1 MVSCINQ
8 NPKVFSD
15 FPVYK
20 NQGTL
25 TTAKKTTTPAIG
37 SSDSVLIT
45 AQKKKKKKMILFGST
60 IASTI
65 FTAGILAMV
74 LTKGIHGS
82 SLSKFK
88 TNVLN
93 DPNFTD
99 KAVLETQ
106 KTTHKVL
113 NFLDSL
119 SNGTAIK
126 DRIADK
132 ILRVNKYTAKF
143 ADYTTSK
150 FKKIVDKTLGKKYDK
165 VEVKV
170 RDLSSVI
177 KHCTV
182 SDIQNASSEQLEKAV
197 TIKGETH
204 TLSQWLQKLSEQS
217 SSLEQSFDD
226 GFSLGARK
234 VRNAKRSKLISGIG
248 NKVNEKF
255 FGKGLKSLFNPKN
268 YNGYVTEEI
277 SADAKKELAKD
288 ILSAKKKVTNNITAI
303 HTNISDLIETF
314 KQSVDFHDDKT
325 LEAIKT
331 LKFELQSFKECSGEN
346 EVLSRQ
352 KIVKNI
358 SEIISSATNNITES
372 ALYSD
377 EQKKTLIHRLQ
388 KIGKSSQALDEKGAL
403 EEIMTIVNGLNKSQV
418 SINGKKIVSDSQLK
432 EYSKLASS
440 ISKGLKD
447 ATATEAEQYFVK
459 AAEMEVGSAPTD
471 VLSILFPIGAGA
483 YAIGKSDNKDER
495 ISATLTTCIPLVGTF
510 ATFVYGT
517 TKMMYGAK
525 NLALSLGSGILLSK
539 LGNYCDKLY
548 KNYKDSGS
556 VVKVAQ
562 DEYNNIKNDFKFEQ
576 TKN

>member
-8 NPKVFSD
+8 NPKVFSG
-15 FPVYK
+15 FPVYR
-20 NQGTL
+20 NQGML
-25 TTAKKTTTPAIG
+25 TSAKKATAPEIG
-37 SSDSVLIT
+37 SSDTVLIT

-119 SNGTAIK
+119 SNVTAIK
-126 DRIADK
+126 DKIADK
-132 ILRVNKYTAKF
+132 ILRANKYGEKF
-143 ADYTTSK
+143 ADATTSK

-170 RDLSSVI
+170 RDLASVVR
-177 KHCTV
+177 HCTV
-182 SDIQNASSEQLEKAV
+182 SDVQNASSEQLEKAI
-197 TIKGETH
+197 TIKGETY
-204 TLSQWLQKLSEQS
+204 TLAEWLQKLSDQS
-217 SSLEQSFDD
+217 NSLSQSFDE

-288 ILSAKKKVTNNITAI
+288 ILSARKKVTNNISSI
-303 HTNISDLIETF
+303 HTNISDLIETC

-325 LEAIKT
+325 LEAIKN
-331 LKFELQSFKECSGEN
+331 LKSELQSFKECSGEN

-358 SEIISSATNNITES
+358 SEIISSATSNITES

-403 EEIMTIVNGLNKSQV
+403 EEIMTIVNGLNKSKV
-418 SINGKKIVSDSQLK
+418 SINGKMIVSDSQLK

-525 NLALSLGSGILLSK
+525 NIALSLGSGILLSK

-562 DEYNNIKNDFKFEQ
+562 DEYNTIKSDFKFAE
-576 TKN
+576 TKK

>member
-25 TTAKKTTTPAIG
+25 TSAKKAGAPNIG
-37 SSDSVLIT
+37 SSDTVELAS
-45 AQKKKKKKMILFGST
+45 QRKKKKKMILFGST

-126 DRIADK
+126 DRVADK

-143 ADYTTSK
+143 ADFTTAK

-170 RDLSSVI
+170 RDLTSVVQ
-177 KHCTV
+177 HCTV
-182 SDIQNASSEQLEKAV
+182 SDVQNVSSEQLEKAV

-204 TLSQWLQKLSEQS
+204 TLAEWLQKLSEQS

-234 VRNAKRSKLISGIG
+234 VRNAKRSKLISDIG

-288 ILSAKKKVTNNITAI
+288 ILSAKKKVTNNISSI

-325 LEAIKT
+325 LEAIKN
-331 LKFELQSFKECSGEN
+331 LKSELQSFKECSGEN

-358 SEIISSATNNITES
+358 SEIISSATSNITES

-403 EEIMTIVNGLNKSQV
+403 EEIMTIVNGLNKSKV

-525 NLALSLGSGILLSK
+525 NLALSLGSGIILSK

-562 DEYNNIKNDFKFEQ
+562 DEYNTIKSDFKFAE
-576 TKN
+576 TKK

>member
-1 MVSCINQ
+1 MVSCIDQ

-25 TTAKKTTTPAIG
+25 TSVKKTTAPEIG
-37 SSDSVLIT
+37 SSDTVLIT

-126 DRIADK
+126 DRVADK

-170 RDLSSVI
+170 RDLASVVR
-177 KHCTV
+177 HCTV

-204 TLSQWLQKLSEQS
+204 TLAQWLQKLSEQS

-325 LEAIKT
+325 LEAIKN
-331 LKFELQSFKECSGEN
+331 LKSELQSFKECSGEN

-403 EEIMTIVNGLNKSQV
+403 EEIMTIVNGLNKSKV

-525 NLALSLGSGILLSK
+525 NLALSLGSGIILSK

-562 DEYNNIKNDFKFEQ
+562 DEYNTIKSDFKFAE
-576 TKN
+576 TKK

>member
-15 FPVYK
+15 FPVYR
-20 NQGTL
+20 NQGML
-25 TTAKKTTTPAIG
+25 TSAKKATAPEIG
-37 SSDSVLIT
+37 SSDTVLIT

-88 TNVLN
+88 SNVLN

-119 SNGTAIK
+119 SNVTAIK

-132 ILRVNKYTAKF
+132 ILRANKYGEKF
-143 ADYTTSK
+143 ADATTSK

-170 RDLSSVI
+170 RDLASVVR
-177 KHCTV
+177 HCTV
-182 SDIQNASSEQLEKAV
+182 SDVQNASSEQLEKAV
-197 TIKGETH
+197 NIKGKTH
-204 TLSQWLQKLSEQS
+204 TLAQWLQKLSEQS

-255 FGKGLKSLFNPKN
+255 FGKGLKSLLNPKN

-288 ILSAKKKVTNNITAI
+288 ILSARKKVTNNISSI

-325 LEAIKT
+325 LEAIKN
-331 LKFELQSFKECSGEN
+331 LKSELQSFKECSGEN

-372 ALYSD
+372 VLYSD

-403 EEIMTIVNGLNKSQV
+403 EEIMTIVNGLNKSKV
-418 SINGKKIVSDSQLK
+418 SINGKMIVSDSQLK

-562 DEYNNIKNDFKFEQ
+562 DEYNTIKSDFKFAE
-576 TKN
+576 TKK

>member
-1 MVSCINQ
+1 MVSCIDQ

-25 TTAKKTTTPAIG
+25 TSVKKTTAPEIG
-37 SSDSVLIT
+37 SSDTVLIT

-126 DRIADK
+126 DRVADK

-143 ADYTTSK
+143 ADFTTSK

-170 RDLSSVI
+170 RDLASVVR
-177 KHCTV
+177 HCTV

-204 TLSQWLQKLSEQS
+204 TLAQWLQKLSEQS

-325 LEAIKT
+325 LEAIKN
-331 LKFELQSFKECSGEN
+331 LKSELQSFKECSGEN

-403 EEIMTIVNGLNKSQV
+403 EEIMTIVNGLNKSKV

-525 NLALSLGSGILLSK
+525 NLALSLGSGIILSK

-562 DEYNNIKNDFKFEQ
+562 DEYNTIKSDFKFAE
-576 TKN
+576 TKK

>member
-1 MVSCINQ
+1 MVSNINQ

-20 NQGTL
+20 MQGMQNS
-25 TTAKKTTTPAIG
+25 AKKSGVPNIE
-37 SSDSVLIT
+37 SSDTVELAS
-45 AQKKKKKKMILFGST
+45 QNKKKKKIILFGST
-60 IASTI
+60 VASTI
-65 FTAGILAMV
+65 FTAGVLAMV

-93 DPNFTD
+93 DPNITD

-106 KTTHKVL
+106 RTTQKAL
-113 NFLDSL
+113 NALESL

-132 ILRVNKYTAKF
+132 ILRANKYTEKF
-143 ADYTTSK
+143 ADASTSK

-170 RDLSSVI
+170 KDLASVV

-182 SDIQNASSEQLEKAV
+182 SDIPNASSEQLEKAI
-197 TIKGETH
+197 TIKGETF
-204 TLSQWLQKLSEQS
+204 TLAEWLQKLSTQS
-217 SSLEQSFDD
+217 SSLEKSFDD

-234 VRNAKRSKLISGIG
+234 IRNAKRSELISGIG
-248 NKVNEKF
+248 NKVNQKF
-255 FGKGLKSLFNPKN
+255 FGKGLKSLLNPKN
-268 YNGYVTEEI
+268 YKGYVTEEV

-288 ILSAKKKVTNNITAI
+288 ILSAKKKVTNNIDAI
-303 HTNISDLIETF
+303 HTNTSDIIE
-314 KQSVDFHDDKT
+314 KIRQSVDFHDDKT
-325 LEAIKT
+325 LDAIKN
-331 LKFELQSFKECSGEN
+331 LKLELQSFKACSGEN
-346 EVLSRQ
+346 EISARQ
-352 KIVKNI
+352 KIVQNI
-358 SEIISSATNNITES
+358 SEIINSATSNITES
-372 ALYSD
+372 KLYSD
-377 EQKKTLIHRLQ
+377 EQKQTLIHRFE
-388 KIGKSSQALDEKGAL
+388 KVAKSSQALNEKGAL
-403 EEIMTIVNGLNKSQV
+403 EEIMTIVNGLNKSNV

-432 EYSKLASS
+432 EYSKLAND

-525 NLALSLGSGILLSK
+525 NLALSLGSGIILSK
-539 LGNYCDKLY
+539 FGNYCDKLY

-562 DEYNNIKNDFKFEQ
+562 DEYNTIKSDFKFGE